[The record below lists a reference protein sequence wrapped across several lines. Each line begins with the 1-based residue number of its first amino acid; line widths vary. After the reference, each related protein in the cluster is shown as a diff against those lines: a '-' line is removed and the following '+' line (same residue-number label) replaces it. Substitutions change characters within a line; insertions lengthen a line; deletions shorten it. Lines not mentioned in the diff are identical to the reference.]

1 MTTNDYLITKIDL
14 DVKRRRA
21 LANVYE
27 FLLKLAESAKRQP
40 EDSIQT
46 RSKTTKTFLKKK
58 MSHHR
63 AV

>member
-1 MTTNDYLITKIDL
+1 MNMSVFTEKDL

-40 EDSIQT
+40 EASTQSNKPEKETIT
-46 RSKTTKTFLKKK
+46 LKENIPP
-58 MSHHR
+58 
-63 AV
+63 

>member
-1 MTTNDYLITKIDL
+1 MTPNDYLITKIDP

-46 RSKTTKTFLKKK
+46 NNQDNEDISLKEKIPP
-58 MSHHR
+58 
-63 AV
+63 